1 MFDYSK
7 EEVFTESVNWF
18 STHAGTYARLL
29 ERTESNID
37 KAFWVFSDLG
47 LHCHPEDVSNDN
59 YHVFKS
65 AFKSSSI
72 VSAISPKQL
81 VEGAEEFNEIIEL
94 IY

>member
-7 EEVFTESVNWF
+7 EEFFQESVNWF
-18 STHAGTYARLL
+18 STYAGTYARLL
-29 ERTESNID
+29 ERTPPNIN
-37 KAFWVFSDLG
+37 KAFWVFCDLMLG
-47 LHCHPEDVSNDN
+47 EHPEDVSKQN

-65 AFKSSSI
+65 AFKSSST

-81 VEGAEEFNEIIEL
+81 VAGAEEFNEIIEL